1 VLVGAA
7 CVVVVVAGLREA
19 SQLVLPFLVASFL
32 AVISLPFMLWL
43 RRLGVPQILAVL
55 STVLAAVAMVGLL
68 VLTIGQSVNAFRV
81 VAPRYQ
87 ARLQELFDQTV
98 LLAEE
103 YGLPVAEGQ
112 SLDVLPVGV
121 FDILGGAL
129 GAVASFAS
137 NSFLVLL
144 TVVFILL
151 EAAGFSRKLRRAF
164 GKHVDLGQVT
174 EMANQVQ
181 RYLVIKTIM
190 SALTGILVA
199 LWVAALGLAFPA
211 LWGVT
216 AFLFNYIPT
225 LGSILAAVPAVL
237 FALVQFG
244 PGMAALVAVGYITL
258 NVVFGSLLEPMLL
271 GRRLGLS
278 TLVIFVSLV
287 FWGWVWGPVGMLF
300 AVPLTMVIKI
310 TLENTREF
318 RWVALML
325 DANQPIRRVRTRAAA
340 S

>member
-1 VLVGAA
+1 MLVGAA

-32 AVISLPFMLWL
+32 AVISMPFMLAL
-43 RRLGVPQILAVL
+43 RRLGVPQGLAVL
-55 STVLAAVAMVGLL
+55 STVLAAVGIVGL
-68 VLTIGQSVNAFRV
+68 VVAVIGQSVNAFRA
-81 VAPRYQ
+81 VAPGYQ
-87 ARLQELFDQTV
+87 ARLQELLDQAV
-98 LLAEE
+98 LLAEQ
-103 YGLPVAEGQ
+103 YGMPVSEGQ
-112 SLDVLPVGV
+112 SLDLLPIGV
-121 FDILGGAL
+121 FDVLGAAL

-151 EAAGFSRKLRRAF
+151 EAAGFTRKLRRAF
-164 GKHVDLGQVT
+164 GKQLDLSQVT
-174 EMANQVQ
+174 QMADQVQ
-181 RYLVIKTIM
+181 RYLVIKTAT
-190 SALTGILVA
+190 SALTGVLIG
-199 LWVAALGLAFPA
+199 LWVAMLGLAFPSI
-211 LWGVT
+211 WGVT
-216 AFLFNYIPT
+216 AFLFNFIPT

-244 PGMAALVAVGYITL
+244 PGTALLVTVGY
-258 NVVFGSLLEPMLL
+258 VVVNIAFGNLLEPMLL

-310 TLENTREF
+310 AFENTRRF
-318 RWVALML
+318 RWVAVML
-325 DANQPIRRVRTRAAA
+325 DANPRIPQIR